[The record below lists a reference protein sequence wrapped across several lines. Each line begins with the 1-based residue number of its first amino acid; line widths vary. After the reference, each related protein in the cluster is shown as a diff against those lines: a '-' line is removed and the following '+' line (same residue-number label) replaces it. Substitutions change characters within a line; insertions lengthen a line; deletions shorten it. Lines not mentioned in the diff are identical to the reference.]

1 MKKIKFVIIG
11 CGRIGNRH
19 AEHISE
25 QGELVAVCDINEE
38 KAKSLSEK
46 YESKY
51 FTNINELSSSNLEY
65 DVVSICTP
73 NGLHCE
79 HSIFFLNQKK
89 HVLCEKPLALT
100 SEDCGKMIVAAENN
114 NVRLFAVKQNRFNPP
129 VVKVKELIENNKLGD
144 ICTVQLNC
152 FWNRNFD
159 YYHDSWKGTIKMD
172 GGTLFTQF
180 SHFIDLLYWLIGDVE
195 EVKGYS
201 NNYIH
206 DFIEF
211 EDSGVVILKF
221 INNAIGTINYNVNSH
236 NKNFEGSLT
245 IFGTKGTVKIGG
257 QYLNELEYQEIEGMD
272 KIKVD
277 KGNKPNNYGN
287 YVGSMSNHG
296 LVYRNLISVLLNNK
310 SISANAFEAMKTV
323 EIIEK
328 IYNKIR

>member
-89 HVLCEKPLALT
+89 HVLCEKPLALS

-180 SHFIDLLYWLIGDVE
+180 SHFID
-195 EVKGYS
+195 
-201 NNYIH
+201 
-206 DFIEF
+206 
-211 EDSGVVILKF
+211 
-221 INNAIGTINYNVNSH
+221 
-236 NKNFEGSLT
+236 
-245 IFGTKGTVKIGG
+245 
-257 QYLNELEYQEIEGMD
+257 YLPVSS
-272 KIKVD
+272 KC
-277 KGNKPNNYGN
+277 
-287 YVGSMSNHG
+287 ST
-296 LVYRNLISVLLNNK
+296 
-310 SISANAFEAMKTV
+310 F
-323 EIIEK
+323 
-328 IYNKIR
+328 